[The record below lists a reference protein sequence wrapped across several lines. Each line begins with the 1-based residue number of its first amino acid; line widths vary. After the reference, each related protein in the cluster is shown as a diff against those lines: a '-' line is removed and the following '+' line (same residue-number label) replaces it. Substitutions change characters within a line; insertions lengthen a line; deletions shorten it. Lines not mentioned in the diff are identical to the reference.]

1 MSKAAFRL
9 LRTGRHIDSAIALK
23 LADGTLFGGQVVV
36 AAVAIS
42 SFANTQSATMAAIT
56 LILITVIRGLILR
69 STNMRLYQRAYDDG
83 MVLRRS
89 ILDRLVAMPLGIFAA
104 LKPGRLVQALGEDVL
119 WLENHASSN
128 RPEIAYN
135 TTALIVLLGSAMV
148 LSPLA
153 GVTAVAAIGVGF
165 LFLALIRNRLAQ
177 GLARRAGS
185 LEHAALAMTEYCEGM
200 PVLRAFGLGNATQ
213 PDFEAQVEHL
223 RRGARKGVLS
233 TTPLAVAFRGLVD
246 LAIALAI
253 VVALL
258 SEQTTSDVAGFA
270 AAAVLIAA
278 SAIPAR
284 NFAALLAMMTLAAL
298 ARENISG
305 ILANPAMPTGSA
317 SALPNTASI
326 RFHGVSFAYPGQTRY
341 ALEDVSFEAEPG
353 QLTALVGHNGSGK
366 TTCLQLMMRFH
377 DVGQGVITIGG
388 TDIKDMS
395 TDGLSQLF
403 APVFQ
408 EPQLFHDTI
417 ANNIRIGRPE
427 ATDDEVVAAAK
438 AAAIHDMIIG
448 RDEGYQTMVGP
459 RGRDLSGGERQRIA
473 IARAILKDAP
483 IILLDEATSA
493 LDPENENLIQAGL
506 RSLVRQKT
514 VLVVAHR
521 LSTIVA
527 ADLIVVMSDGK
538 VVAKGRH
545 DTLIGSSPH
554 YRELWNRFQHSQ
566 GWRPDLA

>member
-1 MSKAAFRL
+1 MSDAAFRL
-9 LRTGRHIDSAIALK
+9 LHTGRHIDRAIVLK
-23 LADGTLFGGQVVV
+23 LADGALFAGQVVV
-36 AAVAIS
+36 AAIAIS
-42 SFANTQSATMAAIT
+42 SFANADRAMMAGIA
-56 LILITVIRGLILR
+56 LILITVVRGLLLR
-69 STNMRLYQRAYDDG
+69 AVSMRLYQRAYDDG
-83 MVLRRS
+83 LMLRRS
-89 ILDRLVAMPLGIFAA
+89 ILDRLIAMPLGIFAE

-135 TTALIVLLGSAMV
+135 TMALFVLLGSAIV

-153 GVTAVAAIGVGF
+153 GLTAVFAVGVGF
-165 LFLALIRNRLAQ
+165 LFLVLIRNRLAR
-177 GLARRAGS
+177 GLARRARS

-200 PVLRAFGLGNATQ
+200 PVLRAFGIGNKTQ
-213 PDFEAQVEHL
+213 PDFEAQVERL
-223 RRGARKGVLS
+223 RLGARKGVLS

-258 SEQTTSDVAGFA
+258 SEQTTADVAGFA
-270 AAAVLIAA
+270 AAALLIAA

-284 NFAALLAMMTLAAL
+284 NFAALLAMVTLAAL
-298 ARENISG
+298 ARDNVSG
-305 ILANPAMPTGSA
+305 ILANEAMPTGYA
-317 SALPNTASI
+317 SALSDTHNVQ
-326 RFHGVSFAYPGQTRY
+326 FKGVSFAYPGQARY
-341 ALEDVSFEAEPG
+341 ALEDVSFEAKPG

-366 TTCLQLMMRFH
+366 TTCLQLMVRFH
-377 DVGQGVITIGG
+377 DAGQGSITIGD

-395 TDGLSQLF
+395 TEGLSQLF

-417 ANNIRIGRPE
+417 ANNIRIGRPD
-427 ATDDEVVAAAK
+427 ASDEDVVAAAK

-448 RDEGYQTMVGP
+448 RGDGYQTMVGP
-459 RGRDLSGGERQRIA
+459 LGRDLSGGERQRIA

-483 IILLDEATSA
+483 IVLLDEATSA
-493 LDPENENLIQAGL
+493 LDPENENLIQHGL
-506 RSLVRQKT
+506 RSLVQHKT

-545 DTLIGSSPH
+545 EALIGSSPH

>member
-1 MSKAAFRL
+1 MSDAAFHL
-9 LRTGRHIDSAIALK
+9 LHTGRHIDKAIVLK
-23 LADGTLFGGQVVV
+23 LADGALFAGQIVL

-42 SFANTQSATMAAIT
+42 SFANTDTAIMT
-56 LILITVIRGLILR
+56 GIALILITVVRGVLLR
-69 STNMRLYQRAYDDG
+69 SANMRLYQRAYDDG
-83 MVLRRS
+83 LMLRRS
-89 ILDRLVAMPLGIFAA
+89 ILDRLIAMPLGIFAA

-135 TTALIVLLGSAMV
+135 TMALIVLLGSAVV
-148 LSPLA
+148 LSPSA
-153 GVTAVAAIGVGF
+153 GLTAVASIGVGF
-165 LFLALIRNRLAQ
+165 LFLALIRSRLAR
-177 GLARRAGS
+177 GLAHRARS

-200 PVLRAFGLGNATQ
+200 PVLRAFGLGTKAQ
-213 PDFEAQVEHL
+213 PDFEAQVERL
-223 RRGARKGVLS
+223 RQGARKGVLS

-246 LAIALAI
+246 LAIAIAI
-253 VVALL
+253 VAALL

-270 AAAVLIAA
+270 AVTLLIAA

-284 NFAALLAMMTLAAL
+284 NFAALLAMLTLAAL
-298 ARENISG
+298 ARDNISG
-305 ILANPAMPTGSA
+305 IIANAAMPSGSELA
-317 SALPNTASI
+317 QSDAPAVQFN
-326 RFHGVSFAYPGQTRY
+326 GVCFAYPGQAHY
-341 ALEDVSFEAEPG
+341 ALEDVSFEAKPG

-377 DVGQGVITIGG
+377 DATRGSIAIGD

-395 TDGLSQLF
+395 TEGLSQLF

-427 ATDDEVVAAAK
+427 ATDDEVVTAAK
-438 AAAIHDMIIG
+438 AAAIHDMILA
-448 RDEGYQTMVGP
+448 RVDGYQTMVGP
-459 RGRDLSGGERQRIA
+459 LGRDLSGGERQRIA

-483 IILLDEATSA
+483 IVLLDEATSA
-493 LDPENENLIQAGL
+493 LDPENENLIQTGL
-506 RSLVRQKT
+506 RALVQQKT

-521 LSTIVA
+521 LSTVVA

-545 DTLIGSSPH
+545 ETLLGSSPH
-554 YRELWNRFQHSQ
+554 YRELWNRFQHAQ
-566 GWRPDLA
+566 GWRPDMA